1 LLAVTISVFVDWF
14 VTNNVG
20 ARHPSRVA
28 VARRSTGGF
37 PVSLAELV
45 AFAVGALRGHRLRTV
60 LSVAG
65 VSVGIAAV
73 VALTALGEGA
83 RQYVVQEFSSLG
95 TNLLIVIPGKV
106 ETSGM
111 MPFGGTTNDLT
122 IDDYRAVSTRIPTV
136 VEAAPLATGT
146 EVVRAEGKSRSLA
159 IFGTT
164 AELLRVRQL
173 EVGSGR
179 FLTPGDPERGGSE
192 VVLGV
197 KAARELFGAVSPLGK
212 VVRIGEWRFR
222 VVGVL
227 APRGRS
233 LGFDF
238 DDLVFIPVKTA
249 MRMFNRSSLF
259 RILIDVGSE
268 RNLGPTKQEVIDL
281 LAERHRVEDVT
292 VITQDAVVSTFN
304 SIFGVLTL
312 ALVAIASVSLTVAGV
327 GIMNVMLVA
336 VAERRQEI
344 GLLKALGAST
354 GQVLAVFIA
363 EASVLSSVGGGVGLA
378 VGWLS
383 IRGFVQ
389 VYPTFPAA
397 PPVWAIAASLIVS
410 LGVGVVF
417 GVVPA
422 RRAARLDPVQ
432 ALVGR

>member
-1 LLAVTISVFVDWF
+1 
-14 VTNNVG
+14 
-20 ARHPSRVA
+20 
-28 VARRSTGGF
+28 
-37 PVSLAELV
+37 VSAAELIR
-45 AFAVGALRGHRLRTV
+45 FAIGALRGHRLRTA
-60 LSVAG
+60 LSVTG
-65 VSVGIAAV
+65 VAVGIAAV

-111 MPFGGTTNDLT
+111 LPFGGTTNDLT
-122 IDDYRAVSTRIPTV
+122 IDDYRAVSNRIPLV

-146 EVVRAEGKSRSLA
+146 EVVRAEGRARSVA
-159 IFGTT
+159 VFGTT
-164 AELLRVRQL
+164 AELASVRRL

-179 FLTPGDPERGGSE
+179 FLTPGDPDRGGSE
-192 VVLGV
+192 VVLGLKV
-197 KAARELFGAVSPLGK
+197 ANELFGATSPLGK
-212 VVRIGEWRFR
+212 LIRIGDWRFR

-238 DDLVFIPVKTA
+238 DDIVFIPVATS
-249 MRMFNRSSLF
+249 MRMFNRSTLF
-259 RILIDVGSE
+259 RILIEVGSD
-268 RNLGPTKQEVIDL
+268 RNLTPAKEAVIDL

-304 SIFGVLTL
+304 SVFGVLTL
-312 ALVAIASVSLTVAGV
+312 ALVGIASVSLTVAGV

-336 VAERRQEI
+336 VAERRREI

-354 GQVLAVFIA
+354 RQVLAIFIA
-363 EASVLSSVGGGVGLA
+363 EASVLSSLGGAVGLA
-378 VGWLS
+378 VGWLA
-383 IRGFVQ
+383 IQAFVQ

-397 PPVWAIAASLIVS
+397 PPTWAVVASLAVS
-410 LGVGVVF
+410 LGVGLIF

-422 RRAARLDPVQ
+422 RRAAKLDPVE
-432 ALVGR
+432 ALAGR

>member
-1 LLAVTISVFVDWF
+1 MPLT
-14 VTNNVG
+14 
-20 ARHPSRVA
+20 
-28 VARRSTGGF
+28 
-37 PVSLAELV
+37 ELI
-45 AFAVGALRGHRLRTV
+45 AFAIGALRGHRLRTV

-65 VSVGIAAV
+65 VAVGIAAV

-106 ETSGM
+106 ETTGM

-122 IDDYRAVSTRIPTV
+122 LDDYRAVVTRIPLV

-146 EVVRAEGKSRSLA
+146 EVVRAGSRARSVG

-164 AELLRVRQL
+164 AELARVRRL
-173 EVGSGR
+173 VVGSGR
-179 FLTPGDPERGGSE
+179 FLTPGDPDRGGSE
-192 VVLGV
+192 VVLGLKV
-197 KAARELFGAVSPLGK
+197 AQELFGAVSPLGK
-212 VVRIGEWRFR
+212 IVRIGEWRFR

-238 DDLVFIPVKTA
+238 DDIVFIPVRTS

-259 RILIDVGSE
+259 RILVEVGSE
-268 RNLGPTKQEVIDL
+268 RNLAPAKKAVIEL

-304 SIFGVLTL
+304 SVFNVLTL

-336 VAERRQEI
+336 VAERKREI
-344 GLLKALGAST
+344 GLLKALGAT
-354 GQVLAVFIA
+354 TRQVLAVFIA
-363 EASVLSSVGGGVGLA
+363 EASVLSSLGGAVGLA
-378 VGWLS
+378 AGWLS
-383 IRGFVQ
+383 IRIFVQ
-389 VYPTFPAA
+389 IYPTFPAA
-397 PPVWAIAASLIVS
+397 PPTWAVAASLAVS
-410 LGVGVVF
+410 LGVGIIF

-422 RRAARLDPVQ
+422 KRAAKLDPVE